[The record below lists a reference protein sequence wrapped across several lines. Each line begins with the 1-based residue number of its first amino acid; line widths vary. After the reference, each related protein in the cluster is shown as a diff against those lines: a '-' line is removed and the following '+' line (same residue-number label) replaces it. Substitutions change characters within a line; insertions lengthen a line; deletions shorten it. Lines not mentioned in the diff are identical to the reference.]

1 MLDYSKVQIVE
12 DMLEEA
18 DNRDAMIKHLIEN
31 SAFEVAY
38 YLVCRYITKRNVME
52 LHKSIIS
59 NIAGSKSTLDLAPRG
74 FGKST
79 VGDVDYCITNILRDP
94 NIRIMIGSKTQTQA
108 EAFLKEVR
116 SHFEQNVDLIRI
128 FGDWRKSKDNVWNDA
143 RTCEYCRADN
153 KKHYKRG
160 EEPTLPR
167 HPNCRCVYIPVVS
180 DEFGDNELNELTGSV
195 RGAENY
201 EKWKEAEDEKI
212 KQAQLLKAAEDKKL
226 EVEDAEFDLAYLEK
240 TSGTYGNGVYS
251 GIWKDDVTLQDYT
264 AKKGSI
270 QAKRDYFE
278 AKLKTTTGDEYDK
291 FAGLLSSLDDFEE
304 KGKEWELQSAKVKAL
319 KKELEEAQK
328 KAGIW
333 VDNPYSQERKDA
345 AYWFKSTEDADTVL
359 RGVCGDVWRKAAK
372 DQKYAAWD
380 YTAGSGKFNRPLTG
394 HAGSWY
400 NNVGTKKVSLDYEGA
415 GEEIRKMT
423 TLIDKS
429 EYDFDIWLQR
439 GCGSEAIESM
449 LGIKNFSSMTE
460 AQLQKFVGKGGRQY
474 NFISTG
480 VAKGK
485 GFSGDVI
492 CNIYAPKGTHMIYA
506 EPFSY
511 YSGADYST
519 SDPSH
524 FWDGSK
530 KQGSFGY
537 ESEMIIQRGAYYRIT
552 KIEKSGYTTFIDME
566 VVLDKGYDKFQ
577 QRGAFKGYGS

>member
-1 MLDYSKVQIVE
+1 ML
-12 DMLEEA
+12 
-18 DNRDAMIKHLIEN
+18 
-31 SAFEVAY
+31 F
-38 YLVCRYITKRNVME
+38 
-52 LHKSIIS
+52 
-59 NIAGSKSTLDLAPRG
+59 
-74 FGKST
+74 
-79 VGDVDYCITNILRDP
+79 
-94 NIRIMIGSKTQTQA
+94 
-108 EAFLKEVR
+108 R
-116 SHFEQNVDLIRI
+116 S
-128 FGDWRKSKDNVWNDA
+128 
-143 RTCEYCRADN
+143 
-153 KKHYKRG
+153 
-160 EEPTLPR
+160 
-167 HPNCRCVYIPVVS
+167 
-180 DEFGDNELNELTGSV
+180 
-195 RGAENY
+195 
-201 EKWKEAEDEKI
+201 
-212 KQAQLLKAAEDKKL
+212 
-226 EVEDAEFDLAYLEK
+226 
-240 TSGTYGNGVYS
+240 
-251 GIWKDDVTLQDYT
+251 
-264 AKKGSI
+264 
-270 QAKRDYFE
+270 
-278 AKLKTTTGDEYDK
+278 
-291 FAGLLSSLDDFEE
+291 
-304 KGKEWELQSAKVKAL
+304 
-319 KKELEEAQK
+319 
-328 KAGIW
+328 IW

-359 RGVCGDVWRKAAK
+359 RGVCGDVWRKAAT

-415 GEEIRKMT
+415 GDEIRKMT

-460 AQLQKFVGKGGRQY
+460 AELQKFVGKGGRQY

-511 YSGADYST
+511 FTGAEYDT
-519 SDPSH
+519 SDPKRL
-524 FWDGSK
+524 WDGST
-530 KQGSFGY
+530 KQSGFGY
-537 ESEMIIQRGAYYRIT
+537 ESEMIFQRGAYYRIT